1 MPDDVGGKPFPDG
14 DEPDDHH
21 HGAAELGPTSPSA
34 GEGDAFA
41 SVVFDEDFV
50 RSAEVHEPSAVERM
64 LAAAQAR
71 AEAEATRGGRRG
83 ARDDDPYDEGYG
95 PDGEFG
101 HDPDDPRHDGR
112 YGYGHAGDDPD
123 ADEEFGPYG
132 EYGDAGRP
140 YRGHAHWQRPVAWVL
155 AVLMGIGVVAMAF
168 TAVYRGASGG
178 GNRQDPSPPPASSEV
193 DGAPGAPGD
202 EPEAAYSETVRR
214 GADTRLLDLDP
225 PDVRDA
231 RDAPDLPNPPIASP
245 GPTASADAVESAHT
259 TPPPAAVAPRLP

>member
-21 HGAAELGPTSPSA
+21 HGAAEPSSSSPPASEE
-34 GEGDAFA
+34 GEFA

-71 AEAEATRGGRRG
+71 AEAEATRTRHRRG
-83 ARDDDPYDEGYG
+83 AADDDPHDEGYG

-101 HDPDDPRHDGR
+101 YDPHEDDR
-112 YGYGHAGDDPD
+112 YGYGRPGEDPESDD
-123 ADEEFGPYG
+123 AFGPYG
-132 EYGDAGRP
+132 RYGDAGRP

-178 GNRQDPSPPPASSEV
+178 GNRQDPTPPPASSEV
-193 DGAPGAPGD
+193 DSAPGAP
-202 EPEAAYSETVRR
+202 A
-214 GADTRLLDLDP
+214 
-225 PDVRDA
+225 
-231 RDAPDLPNPPIASP
+231 DAPFSATLEAVEPAGLAEPDAAPDPREPV
-245 GPTASADAVESAHT
+245 ASAVT
-259 TPPPAAVAPRLP
+259 PAATAPRSP